1 MSILA
6 EELKRVKGLE
16 RTEWEKWS
24 DVRVEEDFLG
34 DIRPRVME
42 MVRRILESGMEI
54 EVNDLIGSRRWEH
67 NYTRSTYRNGSYVRN
82 LLTSYGYIQNIRV
95 PRVRDGEIKLKV
107 LPRYKRRSAEVD
119 EQVLKMF
126 LAGVSTR
133 RVDEVIGA
141 LIGGT
146 GNISA
151 STVSKIAKRL
161 DRYVARYHNR
171 YLDDDYL
178 YLILDG
184 VYLNIK
190 SPIHKRRRVVLV
202 CYGIKKD
209 GKREL
214 IDFELAVGGE
224 SENAWVKFL
233 NGLYHRGLKGE
244 HLRLAT
250 IDGNKGLRNAL
261 DYVYPNVKVQR
272 CWAHKLRNVSNRLP
286 KRSRDICVNE
296 ARHIYQQETYD
307 DAVYAFRKWFSAWEP
322 IYPEAVKSIE
332 DDLEELLNFYEQPL
346 ALRIKLRTTNIIER
360 VFREVRRR
368 TRPMSCFNN
377 RASVER
383 IIFAILTRQNN
394 LWKDNPLFTNFSQL
408 TQNT

>member
-16 RTEWEKWS
+16 RTEWEKWA

-178 YLILDG
+178 YLILME
-184 VYLNIK
+184 YI
-190 SPIHKRRRVVLV
+190 
-202 CYGIKKD
+202 
-209 GKREL
+209 
-214 IDFELAVGGE
+214 
-224 SENAWVKFL
+224 
-233 NGLYHRGLKGE
+233 
-244 HLRLAT
+244 
-250 IDGNKGLRNAL
+250 
-261 DYVYPNVKVQR
+261 
-272 CWAHKLRNVSNRLP
+272 
-286 KRSRDICVNE
+286 
-296 ARHIYQQETYD
+296 
-307 DAVYAFRKWFSAWEP
+307 
-322 IYPEAVKSIE
+322 
-332 DDLEELLNFYEQPL
+332 
-346 ALRIKLRTTNIIER
+346 
-360 VFREVRRR
+360 
-368 TRPMSCFNN
+368 
-377 RASVER
+377 
-383 IIFAILTRQNN
+383 
-394 LWKDNPLFTNFSQL
+394 
-408 TQNT
+408 